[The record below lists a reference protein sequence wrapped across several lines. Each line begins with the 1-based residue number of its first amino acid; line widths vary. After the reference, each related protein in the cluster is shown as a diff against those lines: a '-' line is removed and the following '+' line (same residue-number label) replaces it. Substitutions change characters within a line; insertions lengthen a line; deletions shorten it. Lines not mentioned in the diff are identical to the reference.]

1 MGKGMMDE
9 DELKMKAEVIL
20 SNHLLRCFDDVVN
33 EFPDIIDMPKEEA
46 VDYLLTLRRERKIRI
61 TLNTVDNLM
70 KTQIDW
76 IS

>member
-1 MGKGMMDE
+1 
-9 DELKMKAEVIL
+9 
-20 SNHLLRCFDDVVN
+20 
-33 EFPDIIDMPKEEA
+33 MPKEEA

-70 KTQIDW
+70 KIQIDW